1 MNDTIFVFRLCKTLI
16 EPDNIK
22 QAKNLVKTTEIQE
35 KD

>member
-1 MNDTIFVFRLCKTLI
+1 MNDTIFVLGVCKTLI

-22 QAKNLVKTTEIQE
+22 QAKNLIKTIETGE